1 MNVRTAARAV
11 FDAALAAADVQ
22 PLVLRALGH
31 ISPDRGRL
39 IVVGAG
45 KASGAMAAAVEEVW
59 LERIGAGLVV
69 VKDGHGAPTRRGRG
83 LQGGAPASR
92 RGGPTVGGARPC
104 ASPPTGP
111 G

>member
-69 VKDGHGAPTRRGRG
+69 VKDGHGAPTRRGRVVQAG
-83 LQGGAPASR
+83 RPAPPPARPRAAPAKLA
-92 RGGPTVGGARPC
+92 PP
-104 ASPPTGP
+104 SPA
-111 G
+111 

>member
-69 VKDGHGAPTRRGRG
+69 VKDGHGAPTRRVRVA
-83 LQGGAPASR
+83 GGEGPRPHPTAP
-92 RGGPTVGGARPC
+92 PGAR
-104 ASPPTGP
+104 ANPPP
-111 G
+111 